1 MSREGSST
9 LLSRRFLLA
18 GGSALALPG
27 CGFRPLYAT
36 GGAGPSA
43 DVARELAAVR
53 VARVPDRNG
62 QILRR
67 ALEERFATTGTQARY
82 DLRAGVAFAA
92 EIEGYRRDGTPS
104 RVRYVGT
111 SAWSLYTLSTP
122 PVLLSNGTERSF
134 DAYGLPENQFFAADN
149 SRDAM
154 ERRLVEQLAEDVAR
168 RLAIYFATRPAA

>member
-1 MSREGSST
+1 MFREGSSI
-9 LLSRRFLLA
+9 LWSRRSILA
-18 GGSALALPG
+18 AGVAFALPG
-27 CGFRPLYAT
+27 CGFRPIHAT
-36 GGAGPSA
+36 GAGPSA
-43 DVARELAAVR
+43 DVARELSAVR
-53 VARVPDRNG
+53 VARVPERNG

-82 DLRAGVAFAA
+82 DLRVGVGFAA
-92 EIEGYRRDGTPS
+92 EIQGYRRDGTPS

-111 SAWSLYTLSTP
+111 APWSLFTMATP
-122 PVLLSNGTERSF
+122 AVLLSNGMERTF

-168 RLAIYFATRPAA
+168 RVAAYFANRAPA